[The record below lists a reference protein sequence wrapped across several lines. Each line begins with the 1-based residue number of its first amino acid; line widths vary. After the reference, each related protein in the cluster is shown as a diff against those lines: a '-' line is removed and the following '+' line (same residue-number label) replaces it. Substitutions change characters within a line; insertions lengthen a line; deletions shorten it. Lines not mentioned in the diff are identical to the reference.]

1 MPVTTD
7 LDIPNGD
14 LCLEAMLRMPDA
26 GTSTVAVICHPHP
39 QRGGDMDNN
48 VVMIAARSALDA
60 GLGALT
66 FNFRGVGRSTGVHDN
81 GVGERDDVLSALKH
95 ARKLKGVTRVILAG
109 YSFGAGVA
117 STLVDEDIAACALIA
132 CPTQRLGAD
141 TLIATTKTPLLL
153 ISGDGDHVS
162 SVNALLNAKRDGV
175 EVVTVAGAD
184 HFWWGHESQLHGAL
198 KEFFARQA
206 AAT

>member
-7 LDIPNGD
+7 LEVPNGD
-14 LCLEAMLRMPDA
+14 LRLEAVLRMPDA
-26 GTSTVAVICHPHP
+26 PTSTVAVICHPHP

-60 GLGALT
+60 GLGVLT

-81 GVGERDDVLSALKH
+81 GVGERDDVLSALKY
-95 ARKLKGVTRVILAG
+95 ARGLNGVRRVILSG
-109 YSFGAGVA
+109 YSFGAGIA
-117 STLVDEDIAACALIA
+117 STLVDEPIAACALIA
-132 CPTQRLGAD
+132 CPTQRLGSD
-141 TLIATTKTPLLL
+141 TPLATTQTPLLL
-153 ISGDGDHVS
+153 ISGDRDHVS

-184 HFWWGHESQLHGAL
+184 HFWWGHETALQTAL
-198 KEFFARQA
+198 KDFFTRNA
-206 AAT
+206 AAH

>member
-1 MPVTTD
+1 MTTTTD
-7 LDIPNGD
+7 LEIPNGN
-14 LCLEAMLRMPDA
+14 LRLEAVLRMPEA
-26 GTSTVAVICHPHP
+26 PTSTVAVICHPHP
-39 QRGGDMDNN
+39 QRGGDMENN
-48 VVMIAARSALDA
+48 VVMIAARAALDA

-66 FNFRGVGRSTGVHDN
+66 FNFRGVGRSTGEHD
-81 GVGERDDVLSALKH
+81 D
-95 ARKLKGVTRVILAG
+95 
-109 YSFGAGVA
+109 GAGVA

-141 TLIATTKTPLLL
+141 TLIATTRTPLLL

-206 AAT
+206 AAA

>member
-1 MPVTTD
+1 MTTTTD

-14 LCLEAMLRMPDA
+14 LRLEAVLRMPDA
-26 GTSTVAVICHPHP
+26 SASTVAVICHPHP

-48 VVMIAARSALDA
+48 VVMIAARAALDA

-66 FNFRGVGRSTGVHDN
+66 FNFRGVGRSSGTHDN
-81 GVGERDDVLSALKH
+81 GVGERDDVLSALAH
-95 ARKLKGVTRVILAG
+95 ARSLSGVQRVVLSG

-117 STLVDEDIAACALIA
+117 STLVDENIAACALIA

-141 TLIATTKTPLLL
+141 TLIATTETPLLL
-153 ISGDGDHVS
+153 ISGDRDHIS

-184 HFWWGHESQLHGAL
+184 HFWWGHETALHIAL
-198 KEFFARQA
+198 KAFFEKYA
-206 AAT
+206 A

>member
-1 MPVTTD
+1 MTTTTD

-14 LCLEAMLRMPDA
+14 LRLEAVLRMPDA
-26 GTSTVAVICHPHP
+26 PADTVAVICHPHP

-48 VVMIAARSALDA
+48 VVMIAARAALDA

-66 FNFRGVGRSTGVHDN
+66 FNFRGVGRSTGQHDN
-81 GVGERDDVLSALKH
+81 GVAERDDILSALSH
-95 ARKLKGVTRVILAG
+95 ARSLSGVQRVVLGG

-141 TLIATTKTPLLL
+141 TLIATTDTPLLL
-153 ISGDGDHVS
+153 ISGDRDHVS

-184 HFWWGHESQLHGAL
+184 HFWWGHETALHTAL
-198 KEFFARQA
+198 KAFFEKYA
-206 AAT
+206 

>member
-7 LDIPNGD
+7 LVIPNGD
-14 LCLEAMLRMPDA
+14 LHLEAVLRMPDA
-26 GTSTVAVICHPHP
+26 GTRSVAVICHPHP

-48 VVMIAARSALDA
+48 VVMIAARAALDA

-66 FNFRGVGRSTGVHDN
+66 FNFRGVGRSTGEHDN
-81 GVGERDDVLSALKH
+81 GNGERDDVLSALAY
-95 ARKLKGVTRVILAG
+95 ARGLTGVQRVVLAG

-141 TLIATTKTPLLL
+141 TPIATTRTPLLL
-153 ISGDGDHVS
+153 ISGERDHVS
-162 SVNALLNAKRDGV
+162 SVNALLNAKRDGI

-184 HFWWGHESQLHGAL
+184 HFWWGHETALHTAL
-198 KEFFARQA
+198 KDFFTRN
-206 AAT
+206 AATA

>member
-1 MPVTTD
+1 MAVTIE

-14 LCLEAMLRMPDA
+14 LHLESVLRMPDA
-26 GTSTVAVICHPHP
+26 PAATVAVICHPHP

-48 VVMIAARSALDA
+48 VVMIVARAALDA

-66 FNFRGVGRSTGVHDN
+66 FNFRGVGRSTGAHDN
-81 GVGERDDVLSALKH
+81 GVGERDDVLAALKH
-95 ARKLKGVTRVILAG
+95 ARTLKGVRRVILAG

-117 STLVDEDIAACALIA
+117 STLVDEDIAACALVA

-198 KEFFARQA
+198 TEFFARQA
-206 AAT
+206 AAA